1 MELFSIYFMKRIER
15 FDKYLSYKGLNDN
28 IVTNDLGLSVG
39 TIGKSR
45 KDGRDLS
52 DRVVELILNFYTD
65 LSRVWLL
72 TGEGEMLV
80 TDTAPRIVEASIVR
94 TDEEVEVDIVGI
106 AQSQN
111 ITLHDIATIIGESII
126 YIENCK
132 GRLFPRHIM
141 KLQERFGESV
151 VDRYVK
157 YSNVVEAEI
166 VESFPVLPEEVTTSP
181 NTDIVK
187 YVEENG
193 SELET
198 INPNQLLNDAKVD
211 VAERI
216 KRTSMLPTFQPD
228 DTVFIRFIKDKMK
241 IVDGE
246 TYYLDCKNRPTM
258 IRLVKF
264 EGCDKLRLIA
274 KNPQYG
280 DIVID
285 RSDIINIGV
294 VVALFRMTF
303 GDQYS
308 EIEAIRRQ
316 KDEQLEER
324 HQQINSF
331 IDIQRE
337 MIAEIR
343 EAGKRNG
350 KLIDKLMEG

>member
-1 MELFSIYFMKRIER
+1 M
-15 FDKYLSYKGLNDN
+15 FDKGLNQSDLAQIWGISQSLVSKVIRGERGVPSYYIDKLIEYFGEDVIN
-28 IVTNDLGLSVG
+28 QYTTPNKPFEGITAEAEVTILS
-39 TIGKSR
+39 
-45 KDGRDLS
+45 
-52 DRVVELILNFYTD
+52 
-65 LSRVWLL
+65 
-72 TGEGEMLV
+72 
-80 TDTAPRIVEASIVR
+80 TDTVEEMRQEIK
-94 TDEEVEVDIVGI
+94 EE
-106 AQSQN
+106 
-111 ITLHDIATIIGESII
+111 
-126 YIENCK
+126 IE
-132 GRLFPRHIM
+132 
-141 KLQERFGESV
+141 E
-151 VDRYVK
+151 
-157 YSNVVEAEI
+157 

-274 KNPQYG
+274 KNSQYG

-285 RSDIINIGV
+285 RTDIINIGV

-308 EIEAIRRQ
+308 ELEALRRE
-316 KDEQLEER
+316 KDTEREKKDSQIDKMLEMMDKQAEQ
-324 HQQINSF
+324 QN
-331 IDIQRE
+331 
-337 MIAEIR
+337 
-343 EAGKRNG
+343 
-350 KLIDKLMEG
+350 KLIDYITKDK

>member
-1 MELFSIYFMKRIER
+1 MNLTKKEFELAS
-15 FDKYLSYKGLNDN
+15 
-28 IVTNDLGLSVG
+28 GLSNGYLNNCKGNVG
-39 TIGKSR
+39 AAKLEG
-45 KDGRDLS
+45 
-52 DRVVELILNFYTD
+52 ILTAYPQLNRT
-65 LSRVWLL
+65 WLL

-80 TDTAPRIVEASIVR
+80 ADTTPHIVETSIVSN
-94 TDEEVEVDIVGI
+94 DEEIEVDID
-106 AQSQN
+106 ALMREWH
-111 ITLHDIATIIGESII
+111 TLPENFANIIGENIDFVRT
-126 YIENCK
+126 CK
-132 GRLFPRHIM
+132 GKLLPRHII
-141 KLQERFGESV
+141 KLQSHYGDTV
-151 VDRYVK
+151 VDK
-157 YSNVVEAEI
+157 YTTYTKIQEVEI
-166 VESFPVLPEEVTTSP
+166 IESFPVLPEDVTTSP
-181 NTDIVK
+181 NTDVLK

-198 INPNQLLNDAKVD
+198 INPSQLLTDAKVD

-216 KRTSMLPTFQPD
+216 KRTSMLPTFQPE

-280 DIVID
+280 DIIIE

-303 GDQYS
+303 GDQYA
-308 EIEAIRRQ
+308 EIEAIRRH

-324 HQQINSF
+324 NQQINSF

-343 EAGKRNG
+343 ESGKRNDR
-350 KLIDKLMEG
+350 LIDKLMEK